1 VFELNILCYDLYLE
15 GSTDVGDA
23 EEQKKGGL
31 KHGGVDVGC
40 SKSKSTLVL
49 VRKRRKVEAKAKEPA
64 RAAGVTDAS
73 NKFFDK
79 LAEMCA
85 KPGED
90 MASHVLREAY
100 ARMFKATRG
109 EWWRDVPIPVAS
121 GEDDS
126 TSFWLGISKNFLMGG
141 MLMLL

>member
-40 SKSKSTLVL
+40 SKS
-49 VRKRRKVEAKAKEPA
+49 KVEAKAKEPA